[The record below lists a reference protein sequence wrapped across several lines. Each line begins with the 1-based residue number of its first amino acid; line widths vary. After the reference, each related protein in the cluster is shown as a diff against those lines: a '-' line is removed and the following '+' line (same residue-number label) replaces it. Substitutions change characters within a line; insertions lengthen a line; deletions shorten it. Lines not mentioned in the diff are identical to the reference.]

1 MLARK
6 PLASNLRK
14 EADMPAYP
22 QQDRSVRDLDA
33 LPVNAKLHDG
43 AQNAIIL
50 ESRPEGEILHVFG
63 EVDLTSVDE
72 LRTAID
78 HAAASGPNVIVD
90 LDPCT
95 YIDSTI
101 LGVLM
106 RASDTYA
113 GRFQIVVPPDG
124 IVRRV
129 FTITSLIGLLPVIE
143 RIAGSDS

>member
-1 MLARK
+1 
-6 PLASNLRK
+6 
-14 EADMPAYP
+14 MPAYP
-22 QQDRSVRDLDA
+22 QEDHNVRDLDT
-33 LPVNAKLHDG
+33 LPVNGKHHDV

-72 LRTAID
+72 LRSAID
-78 HAAASGPNVIVD
+78 SAAASGPHVIVD
-90 LDPCT
+90 LEPCT

-101 LGVLM
+101 LSVLM

-113 GRFQIVVPPDG
+113 GRFQIVVPPSG

-129 FTITSLIGLLPVIE
+129 FTITSLIGQLPVIE
-143 RIAGSDS
+143 KIGGLDS

>member
-1 MLARK
+1 
-6 PLASNLRK
+6 
-14 EADMPAYP
+14 MPAYP
-22 QQDRSVRDLDA
+22 QEDRNVRDLETI
-33 LPVNAKLHDG
+33 PVNGKHHDV

-72 LRTAID
+72 LRSSID
-78 HAAASGPNVIVD
+78 RAAASGPHVIVD
-90 LDPCT
+90 LEPCT

-101 LGVLM
+101 LSVLM

-113 GRFQIVVPPDG
+113 GRFQIVVPPTG

-129 FTITSLIGLLPVIE
+129 FTITSLIGQLPVIE
-143 RIAGSDS
+143 KIGGLDA

>member
-1 MLARK
+1 
-6 PLASNLRK
+6 
-14 EADMPAYP
+14 MPAYP
-22 QQDRSVRDLDA
+22 QEDRNVRDLDT
-33 LPVNAKLHDG
+33 LPVNGKHHDV

-72 LRTAID
+72 LRSAID
-78 HAAASGPNVIVD
+78 SAAAGGPHVIVD
-90 LDPCT
+90 LEPCT

-101 LGVLM
+101 LSVLM

-113 GRFQIVVPPDG
+113 GRFQIVVPPSG

-129 FTITSLIGLLPVIE
+129 FTITSLIGQLPVIE
-143 RIAGSDS
+143 KIGGLDA

>member
-1 MLARK
+1 
-6 PLASNLRK
+6 
-14 EADMPAYP
+14 MPAYP
-22 QQDRSVRDLDA
+22 QEDHNVRDLDA
-33 LPVNAKLHDG
+33 IPVNGKHHDV

-72 LRTAID
+72 LRSAID
-78 HAAASGPNVIVD
+78 RAAAGGPHVIVD
-90 LDPCT
+90 LEPCT

-101 LGVLM
+101 LSVLM

-113 GRFQIVVPPDG
+113 GRFQIVVPPSG

-129 FTITSLIGLLPVIE
+129 FTITSLIGQLPVIE
-143 RIAGSDS
+143 KIGGLDA